1 MNLASDEQV
10 RLAETEIEVLR
21 EVKHPHII
29 KLLSSSI
36 HRDSNEDQGLSSYL
50 LLSWYQVESKTL
62 I

>member
-36 HRDSNEDQGLSSYL
+36 HRNANEEQGLSGYL
-50 LLSWYQVESKTL
+50 LFSWYQVSS
-62 I
+62 